1 MSFEVTRIKDLTDK
15 EFKIISQYIEKNVGI
30 KMPSSKRLM
39 MQSRLTSRMK
49 ALKISNFSDYIDF
62 VFNQDSNGDEL
73 IGMIDALTTNK
84 TDFFREADHFRYL
97 YNTVLPQFYAEGQ
110 KDVRLWSAACSS
122 GEEVYT
128 LAMVMQEYIDRNPY
142 TISNYHIVGSDIST
156 KVLRKA
162 MDCVYSLDTIDM
174 IPLEMKRKYFL
185 KSKDSFKQIVR
196 VKKDLRDNVS
206 FLRLNFLDEVYSCV
220 KGSFDVIF
228 CRNALIYF
236 DRENQEAVI
245 RKLLGFLRKGGYLFL
260 GHSETILG
268 MDLPLKTV
276 APTVYCKE

>member
-1 MSFEVTRIKDLTDK
+1 MMNIDVKGYNVNYIDKGEGPTVVLLHGWGSSCGAFNYIINNFCDSFRMIAPDLVGFGQSEMLK
-15 EFKIISQYIEKNVGI
+15 EAWTV
-30 KMPSSKRLM
+30 
-39 MQSRLTSRMK
+39 
-49 ALKISNFSDYIDF
+49 SDYIDF

-122 GEEVYT
+122 GDEVYT

-174 IPLEMKRKYFL
+174 IPLEMKRK
-185 KSKDSFKQIVR
+185 
-196 VKKDLRDNVS
+196 
-206 FLRLNFLDEVYSCV
+206 
-220 KGSFDVIF
+220 
-228 CRNALIYF
+228 
-236 DRENQEAVI
+236 
-245 RKLLGFLRKGGYLFL
+245 
-260 GHSETILG
+260 
-268 MDLPLKTV
+268 
-276 APTVYCKE
+276 